1 MFNKP
6 NMLGMLKQAQQ
17 AKKQLKRV
25 QKEIDRMVFKGYS
38 KDNIVV
44 ATVNGKLELTNIELD
59 NIFSELDLS
68 NQKLFIKAAV
78 NEAVSDAQKTTQE
91 KMSAVTGG
99 MLGDMNIPGM

>member
-17 AKKQLKRV
+17 AKKQLKKV

-44 ATVNGKLELTNIELD
+44 DTVNGKLELTNIELD

>member
-6 NMLGMLKQAQQ
+6 NRLGMLKQAQQ
-17 AKKQLKRV
+17 AKKQLKKV

>member
-17 AKKQLKRV
+17 AKKQLKKV

-44 ATVNGKLELTNIELD
+44 ATVNGKLELTNIDLD
-59 NIFSELDLS
+59 NSFSELDLS
-68 NQKLFIKAAV
+68 NQKLFIKVAV

>member
-17 AKKQLKRV
+17 AKKQLKKV

-38 KDNIVV
+38 NNNIVE
-44 ATVNGKLELTNIELD
+44 ATVNGKLQLIN
-59 NIFSELDLS
+59 LDLHEDFSTLDSS
-68 NQKLFIKAAV
+68 NQKSHIKTAV
-78 NEAVSDAQKTTQE
+78 NDAISDAQKTTQE
-91 KMSAVTGG
+91 KMNAVTGG

>member
-17 AKKQLKRV
+17 AKKQLKKV
-25 QKEIDRMVFKGYS
+25 QKEIDRMVFKGNFN
-38 KDNIVV
+38 DNIVE
-44 ATVNGKLELTNIELD
+44 ATVNGKLELTNIELHD
-59 NIFSELDLS
+59 NFSSLDIR
-68 NQKLFIKAAV
+68 NQKIHIKTAINYAI
-78 NEAVSDAQKTTQE
+78 SSAQKTTQE

>member
-17 AKKQLKRV
+17 AKKQLKKV

-68 NQKLFIKAAV
+68 NQRLFIKAAV
-78 NEAVSDAQKTTQE
+78 NEAVSNAQKTTQE

>member
-17 AKKQLKRV
+17 AKKQLKKV

-59 NIFSELDLS
+59 NSFSELDLS
-68 NQKLFIKAAV
+68 NQKLFIKVAV

>member
-17 AKKQLKRV
+17 AKKQLKKV

-38 KDNIVV
+38 KNNIVE
-44 ATVNGKLELTNIELD
+44 ATVNGKLQLTN
-59 NIFSELDLS
+59 LDLHEDFTTLDSS
-68 NQKLFIKAAV
+68 NQKSHIKTAV
-78 NEAVSDAQKTTQE
+78 NDAISDAQKTTQE
-91 KMSAVTGG
+91 KMNAVTGG

>member
-17 AKKQLKRV
+17 AKKQLKKV

-59 NIFSELDLS
+59 NSFSELDLS

-91 KMSAVTGG
+91 KMSEVTGG

>member
-17 AKKQLKRV
+17 AKKQLKKV

>member
-17 AKKQLKRV
+17 AKKQLKKV

-38 KDNIVV
+38 NNNIVE
-44 ATVNGKLELTNIELD
+44 ATVNGKLQLTNLELHKD
-59 NIFSELDLS
+59 FSALDPS
-68 NQKLFIKAAV
+68 NQKSHIKSAV
-78 NEAVSDAQKTTQE
+78 NDAISDAQKITQE
-91 KMSAVTGG
+91 KMNAVTGG

>member
-17 AKKQLKRV
+17 AKKKLKKV

-38 KDNIVV
+38 NDNTVE
-44 ATVNGKLELTNIELD
+44 ATVNGKFELTNLEIQD
-59 NIFSELDLS
+59 SFSSLDLN
-68 NQKLFIKAAV
+68 NQKILIKTAV
-78 NEAVSDAQKTTQE
+78 NNAISNAQKTTQE
-91 KMSAVTGG
+91 KMNAVTGG

>member
-17 AKKQLKRV
+17 AKKQLKKV

-59 NIFSELDLS
+59 NSFSEHDLS

>member
-1 MFNKP
+1 
-6 NMLGMLKQAQQ
+6 MLGMLKQAQQ
-17 AKKQLKRV
+17 AKKQLKKV

-59 NIFSELDLS
+59 NSFSGLDLS

>member
-17 AKKQLKRV
+17 AKKQLKKV

-59 NIFSELDLS
+59 NSFSELDLS

>member
-1 MFNKP
+1 
-6 NMLGMLKQAQQ
+6 MLGMLKQAQQ
-17 AKKQLKRV
+17 AKKQLKKV

-59 NIFSELDLS
+59 NSFFELDLS

-99 MLGDMNIPGM
+99 MFGDMNIPGM

>member
-17 AKKQLKRV
+17 AKKQLKKV

-38 KDNIVV
+38 NNNIVE
-44 ATVNGKLELTNIELD
+44 ATVNGKLQLTN
-59 NIFSELDLS
+59 LDLHEDFSALDSS
-68 NQKLFIKAAV
+68 NQISHIKSAV
-78 NEAVSDAQKTTQE
+78 NDAISDAQKTTQE
-91 KMSAVTGG
+91 KMNAVTGG

>member
-17 AKKQLKRV
+17 AKKQLKKV

-78 NEAVSDAQKTTQE
+78 NEAILDAQKTTQE

>member
-17 AKKQLKRV
+17 AKKQLKKV

-91 KMSAVTGG
+91 KMRAVTGG